1 MDVDRSSMCASAR
14 GGWRTATDGGSED
27 ERTETKERKERHAD
41 EAIADVARQ
50 GEKESKEENRGREK
64 EEAGKEGADGRSTN
78 MVDRPWMSGGAHG
91 VTHAPHLAIRARAS
105 SLIK

>member
-14 GGWRTATDGGSED
+14 GGDSNGRGIRRREYRN
-27 ERTETKERKERHAD
+27 EREKRETRGD
-41 EAIADVARQ
+41 EAIVDVVRQ
-50 GEKESKEENRGREK
+50 GEKESEEENRGSEK
-64 EEAGKEGADGRSTN
+64 EEAGKEGSRSTN

>member
-1 MDVDRSSMCASAR
+1 MRIGASAE
-14 GGWRTATDGGSED
+14 GTVTDGGSED
-27 ERTETKERKERHAD
+27 ESTETKERKERHAD

-50 GEKESKEENRGREK
+50 GGKESKEENRGREK
-64 EEAGKEGADGRSTN
+64 EEAGKEGGRSTN